1 MTCPKCNKPIEP
13 DSKFC
18 RYCGTAIA
26 PPPLSTRA
34 PAPATPPP
42 TGQSP
47 AVPGPND
54 APNVYRDPA
63 LEKEVWIG
71 RPAWRASY
79 GSWFV
84 WAVLSLGALYGVHSA
99 QGGEG
104 LRTATWVLIG
114 AGAAFVFVRQ
124 AMTTL
129 GQEYRLTTQRL
140 FIHRGILSRVMDQM
154 ELVRVDD
161 VRMRQGII
169 DRLVNTGDIELIGSD
184 KTDEAVWLEAVAN
197 PADVLEALRRN
208 VRAVRGKGTLFV
220 ENV

>member
-18 RYCGTAIA
+18 RYCGTATA
-26 PPPLSTRA
+26 PAPISTRA
-34 PAPATPPP
+34 PTPAAAQSSSQVP
-42 TGQSP
+42 T
-47 AVPGPND
+47 APGPND

-79 GSWFV
+79 GAWFV
-84 WAVLSLGALYGVHSA
+84 WAVLSLGALYGVHRA

-104 LRTATWVLIG
+104 LRTAAWVLIG
-114 AGAAFVFVRQ
+114 AGAAFVLVRQ

-161 VRMRQGII
+161 VRLRQGII
-169 DRLVNTGDIELIGSD
+169 DRLVNTGNIELIGSD
-184 KTDEAVWLEAVAN
+184 KTDETVWLESIAN
-197 PADVLEALRRN
+197 PADVLEAFRRN

>member
-1 MTCPKCNKPIEP
+1 MTCPKCTKPLET

-18 RYCGTAIA
+18 RHCGASLTPA
-26 PPPLSTRA
+26 PISTRQPT
-34 PAPATPPP
+34 PAAASP
-42 TGQSP
+42 TVPSP
-47 AVPGPND
+47 SD
-54 APNVYRDPA
+54 APNIYRDPA
-63 LEKEVWIG
+63 LEKDVWFG

-79 GSWFV
+79 GSWFL
-84 WAVLSLGALYGVHSA
+84 WAIASLSALYGVHRA

-104 LRTATWVLIG
+104 LRTAAWILIG
-114 AGAAFVFVRQ
+114 AGAAFVLVRQ

-161 VRMRQGII
+161 VRLRQGII

-184 KTDEAVWLEAVAN
+184 KTDETVWLEAIAN
-197 PADVLEALRRN
+197 PADVMEALRRN